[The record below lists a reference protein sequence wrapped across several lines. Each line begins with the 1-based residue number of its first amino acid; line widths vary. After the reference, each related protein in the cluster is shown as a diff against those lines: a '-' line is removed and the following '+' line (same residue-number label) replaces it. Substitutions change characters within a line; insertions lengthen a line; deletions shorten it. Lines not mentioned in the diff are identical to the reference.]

1 MTITGTRL
9 TPTTRASRKKACRLR
24 VTAGSD
30 VARFDVHP
38 HPDAALRKKTPY
50 LLDVQNNHIS
60 RIARVWW
67 FSCARQAV
75 SANRCGT

>member
-60 RIARVWW
+60 RITTCVVVH
-67 FSCARQAV
+67 CAGQAV